1 MSYDDVRWL
10 KMQNQGNLAQ
20 AKFREDKKDFSRS
33 IQNHQNKNLENH
45 SKYYNSAL
53 SPKLVRL
60 TTSYIVSLF

>member
-45 SKYYNSAL
+45 NNHTKKVVMKNPENL
-53 SPKLVRL
+53 ENL
-60 TTSYIVSLF
+60 